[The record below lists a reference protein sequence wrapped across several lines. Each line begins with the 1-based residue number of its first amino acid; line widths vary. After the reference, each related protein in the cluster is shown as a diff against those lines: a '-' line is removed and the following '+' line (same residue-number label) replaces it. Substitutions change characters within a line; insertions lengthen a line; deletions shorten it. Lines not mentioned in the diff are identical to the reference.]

1 MNVSPLQPHNES
13 QPDEQT
19 LSQYAEHTRKSLIA
33 RLENWEDQRTWDEF
47 YRTYWRLIYS
57 VALKAG
63 LREDEAW
70 DVVQETILS
79 IAKQSRKN
87 IYKPE
92 QGSFKLWLWNMTRWQ
107 HQRPVPQK
115 EKGHGHADES
125 GCPRHVGTPHRQ
137 NPG

>member
-79 IAKQSRKN
+79 MARPPIRKVTFILPLAKTAVLS
-87 IYKPE
+87 
-92 QGSFKLWLWNMTRWQ
+92 L
-107 HQRPVPQK
+107 
-115 EKGHGHADES
+115 D
-125 GCPRHVGTPHRQ
+125 
-137 NPG
+137 